1 MGSWNPSNHYFV
13 DPAAPGVLQTI
24 GFVNPAVPGDFQ
36 AIGWLG
42 PTTPGALQIP
52 KLVNPACPG
61 GLQASIFHGAAA
73 PGVLHAL
80 SIVYSMGPPPPDSIY
95 PTGAYTCAVFSPSAA
110 DSTMPAGVAL
120 CMTQQLS
127 VP

>member
-1 MGSWNPSNHYFV
+1 MGSWNPPNHYFV
-13 DPAAPGVLQTI
+13 H
-24 GFVNPAVPGDFQ
+24 PAVPGDFQ
-36 AIGWLG
+36 AINWLG
-42 PTTPGALQIP
+42 PKTPGALQIP

-61 GLQASIFHGAAA
+61 GLQASTFDCAAA

-80 SIVYSMGPPPPDSIY
+80 SFVYSMDPPPPDSIY
-95 PTGAYTCAVFSPSAA
+95 PTGAYTCAVFSSPAA